1 MQFAQ
6 DISSRMYIKKRRR
19 SGLQRGFLPIS
30 YAFAYEIYNRRNR
43 QVKMRQLFFY
53 SSYASHAFFLI
64 AQLPLALNG
73 IIFGSDIPAVS
84 RPIGISS

>member
-43 QVKMRQLFFY
+43 QVKMHQLFFY
-53 SSYASHAFFLI
+53 SS
-64 AQLPLALNG
+64 
-73 IIFGSDIPAVS
+73 
-84 RPIGISS
+84 